1 MTALLILKQKIK
13 EFYGE
18 HDTWILPILKFILA
32 FGLFKGINTSLGF
45 MGKLDNIFVVLILA
59 LICSVMPINAMTILG
74 CVLIIGHCYA
84 VGIEVAGFA
93 LLLMILLMIL
103 FLRFTSKDNVALVM
117 TPVSFVF
124 HIPAAVPI
132 GCGLLR
138 GPASAVPAG
147 CGVILYY
154 FMRLVKD
161 KAGVLQGKETEA
173 VQKLQILLDGL
184 VKNQEMWLA
193 IIAFAAVTL
202 LVYLIRRSSF
212 DYSWRIA
219 VVTGAVVY
227 IVLMLFG
234 SMFMSIT
241 MEIGSV
247 IIAGVVSA
255 VIGLVIEFFVL
266 GVDYSRSEVT
276 QFEDDE
282 YVYYVKAVPKSLVS
296 QTRKSVKKFSSN
308 KKSDD
313 SDIDE
318 YEDIEEKLE
327 QDAAPVQHVSE
338 EDFDFEKQLEESLKD
353 L

>member
-1 MTALLILKQKIK
+1 M
-13 EFYGE
+13 
-18 HDTWILPILKFILA
+18 
-32 FGLFKGINTSLGF
+32 
-45 MGKLDNIFVVLILA
+45 
-59 LICSVMPINAMTILG
+59 
-74 CVLIIGHCYA
+74 
-84 VGIEVAGFA
+84 
-93 LLLMILLMIL
+93 
-103 FLRFTSKDNVALVM
+103 
-117 TPVSFVF
+117 
-124 HIPAAVPI
+124 
-132 GCGLLR
+132 
-138 GPASAVPAG
+138 
-147 CGVILYY
+147 
-154 FMRLVKD
+154 
-161 KAGVLQGKETEA
+161 
-173 VQKLQILLDGL
+173 
-184 VKNQEMWLA
+184 EM
-193 IIAFAAVTL
+193 
-202 LVYLIRRSSF
+202 
-212 DYSWRIA
+212 
-219 VVTGAVVY
+219 
-227 IVLMLFG
+227 
-234 SMFMSIT
+234 
-241 MEIGSV
+241 GSV

>member
-1 MTALLILKQKIK
+1 
-13 EFYGE
+13 
-18 HDTWILPILKFILA
+18 
-32 FGLFKGINTSLGF
+32 
-45 MGKLDNIFVVLILA
+45 
-59 LICSVMPINAMTILG
+59 
-74 CVLIIGHCYA
+74 
-84 VGIEVAGFA
+84 
-93 LLLMILLMIL
+93 
-103 FLRFTSKDNVALVM
+103 
-117 TPVSFVF
+117 
-124 HIPAAVPI
+124 
-132 GCGLLR
+132 
-138 GPASAVPAG
+138 
-147 CGVILYY
+147 
-154 FMRLVKD
+154 MRLVKD

-173 VQKLQILLDGL
+173 IQKLQILLDGL

-234 SMFMSIT
+234 SMFRSIT
-241 MEIGSV
+241 MAMGSV